1 MNSVIHPS
9 LNSNVDE
16 VADVGALL
24 RAARL
29 RKGDNLRQVSNVL
42 RIRYD
47 YLEYIEN
54 GRLDDLPGTVYST
67 GFIRAYSEYL
77 GLDGNELVSKLKSEN
92 NVLTDNTK
100 LVFPAIIPENG
111 IPGGL
116 VVLIGLLITVLGYC
130 TWYWFSSP
138 DVFVAENLTTIP
150 KVATVKVETAS
161 TQQPVAGANP
171 LVEASSAVAA
181 TAKFPLQNYQNAERR
196 TEINAPAQASLQATQ
211 EGLGSATAPET
222 PRTLSRET
230 IPSKPSRRIEEI
242 VLVEPNKVISPAV
255 SRTTDLDVPQKYP
268 SAVQQIPKDETA
280 EDRLVIRSANIDFT
294 PSSIEKAK
302 APKEIT
308 RNVVNDE
315 TLTPSRLTKPDPVQ
329 AAFDDSAPDTLSKLP
344 ERTNTE
350 VATLSVLDEKPREV
364 NKIITPILDEDV
376 NLDVK
381 NTSRITIT
389 ARNTSWIQLRD
400 IRTNRMIL
408 SKVLKKDQ
416 SYQIPDRPGLSLM
429 TGNAGALEIIVDGEL
444 VPDVGKLGE
453 VRRKILMEVESL
465 KSGQA
470 VVE

>member
-9 LNSNVDE
+9 LNSDVDE
-16 VADVGALL
+16 VANVGALL

-29 RKGDNLRQVSNVL
+29 RRGDNLRQVSNVL
-42 RIRYD
+42 KIRYN
-47 YLEYIEN
+47 YLESIEN
-54 GRLDDLPGTVYST
+54 GRFDDLPGTIYST
-67 GFIRAYSEYL
+67 GFIRTYSEYL
-77 GLDGNELVSKLKSEN
+77 GLDGEELVSKLKTES

-100 LVFPAIIPENG
+100 LAFPAIIPEDG

-150 KVATVKVETAS
+150 KVTTVKVETTS
-161 TQQPVAGANP
+161 TKPPTTA
-171 LVEASSAVAA
+171 ASSAVAA
-181 TAKFPLQNYQNAERR
+181 TAKFPSQNYQNVERR
-196 TEINAPAQASLQATQ
+196 TEVNARTQVSLKATQ
-211 EGLGSATAPET
+211 EDLGSVAAPET
-222 PRTLSRET
+222 PKTLSRET
-230 IPSKPSRRIEEI
+230 ISSEPSRRIEEI
-242 VLVEPNKVISPAV
+242 VLVEPNKVISPTVRRA
-255 SRTTDLDVPQKYP
+255 TDLDVPHKYP
-268 SAVQQIPKDETA
+268 SGVQQIPKDETA
-280 EDRLVIRSANIDFT
+280 EDRLVGGSANNAFT
-294 PSSIEKAK
+294 PSSIEEAK
-302 APKEIT
+302 APKELT

-315 TLTPSRLTKPDPVQ
+315 TLTPSRTTKPDPVQ
-329 AAFDDSAPDTLSKLP
+329 AAFDDRAPDTLSKLP
-344 ERTNTE
+344 KRTNTE
-350 VATLSVLDEKPREV
+350 VAALSVLDEKPREV
-364 NKIITPILDEDV
+364 NKIITPNLHEDV
-376 NLDVK
+376 KLDLK

-429 TGNAGALEIIVDGEL
+429 TGNAGALEITVDGEI
-444 VPDVGKLGE
+444 VPEVGKLGE